1 MVWILWRWWFYVL
14 GCPADCQPDPA
25 YNDCNGVHMGD
36 ATYDECG
43 NCDNDSSNDCYLAT
57 EEYFNTA
64 TQTFGLHNH
73 LNIWLDGSSP
83 HGLDSDGNTLDS
95 NGSEI
100 MSTWIDLSGNGNHLN
115 NFEDDVVTWT
125 SDSFKNTISE
135 QSGSPIVKLND
146 ARMWN
151 NNASFDISD
160 KVTIYYVIERSDL
173 IDPWNSTI
181 FYIGEDGAG
190 EDKSSIGHYNYGNGQ
205 GDNTSSWDMLL
216 DEKVALWKA
225 PGQNWDAYYT
235 VAANSAQASQPNL
248 YKLEFD
254 DGTISL
260 FRDGQMIT
268 TKTGANLSDYNFDN
282 SFITIGDNGSNY
294 DGSIGHLDKR
304 IDLNFAEMMVF
315 NTVLTE
321 EEDESISQYLLDK
334 WGFLD
339 CAGVPNGNSTLDAC
353 GICDGGNVCTE
364 SSASSFNYEY
374 IGEGECRD
382 ADGSYSLE
390 FAVQTGLSDFY
401 PWSDGNN
408 AELATEFC
416 QDLCSQYSE
425 WCVATTVLLKDN
437 SDWPG
442 CHLHTDFD
450 LFTNAGF
457 SHPEDW
463 NEWGYQQVID
473 GNTYTTYCNGSGSNC
488 ENTVWG
494 GGSLSPRDGYHC
506 YIQGE
511 SDSESECTFVEGSDA
526 GCDGVCFSEDTLDE
540 CGVCAG
546 DNSTC
551 TDECGVINGD
561 NSTCADCAGIPNG
574 DAQMIEYWVDSDG
587 DGLGAGVELVSMETM
602 FAFYP
607 FNGNVNDESGNGN
620 HCYIENNVVLSED
633 ANGNANSAYYFD
645 GSDSRIVCPEEIALG
660 NSSFTISLMAKSGTY
675 ETGENFNRT
684 LFSHGYPQNWWGTLN
699 IYS

>member
-1 MVWILWRWWFYVL
+1 
-14 GCPADCQPDPA
+14 ADCQPDPA

-100 MSTWIDLSGNGNHLN
+100 MSTWIDLSGSGNHLN
-115 NFEDDVVTWT
+115 NFGDDVVTWT

-135 QSGSPIVKLND
+135 QSGSPIVKLNA

-160 KVTIYYVIERSDL
+160 KVTIYYVLERSDL

-225 PGQNWDAYYT
+225 PDQNWDAYYT

-425 WCVATTVLLKDN
+425 WCVATTVHLKDN

-442 CHLHTDFD
+442 CHLHTDFE
-450 LFTNAGF
+450 LFTNAGY

-494 GGSLSPRDGYHC
+494 GGSLYPRDGYHC

-511 SDSESECTFVEGSDA
+511 SDSESECTFVEGPDA
-526 GCDGVCFSEDTLDE
+526 GCDGVCF
-540 CGVCAG
+540 
-546 DNSTC
+546 
-551 TDECGVINGD
+551 
-561 NSTCADCAGIPNG
+561 
-574 DAQMIEYWVDSDG
+574 
-587 DGLGAGVELVSMETM
+587 
-602 FAFYP
+602 
-607 FNGNVNDESGNGN
+607 
-620 HCYIENNVVLSED
+620 
-633 ANGNANSAYYFD
+633 
-645 GSDSRIVCPEEIALG
+645 
-660 NSSFTISLMAKSGTY
+660 
-675 ETGENFNRT
+675 
-684 LFSHGYPQNWWGTLN
+684 
-699 IYS
+699 

>member
-1 MVWILWRWWFYVL
+1 MKSFFKTFLMAFSFIFIMTSAAQADCPEGYYQIEQNSCCSDGSYNGCCGTNGYVNSGSCSGGDPDFQPWYGYCGGGGCYVL

-100 MSTWIDLSGNGNHLN
+100 MSTWIDLSGSGNHLN
-115 NFEDDVVTWT
+115 NFGDDVVTWT

-135 QSGSPIVKLND
+135 QSGRPIVKLNA

-160 KVTIYYVIERSDL
+160 KVTIYYVLERSDL

-190 EDKSSIGHYNYGNGQ
+190 EDKSSIGHYNYGDGQ

-216 DEKVALWKA
+216 DEKVALLKA
-225 PGQNWDAYYT
+225 PDQNWDAYYT

-282 SFITIGDNGSNY
+282 NFITIGDNGFNY
-294 DGSIGHLDKR
+294 DGSVAHSDKR

-334 WGFLD
+334 WGFWT
-339 CAGVPNGNSTLDAC
+339 APESQM
-353 GICDGGNVCTE
+353 GIQ
-364 SSASSFNYEY
+364 
-374 IGEGECRD
+374 
-382 ADGSYSLE
+382 L
-390 FAVQTGLSDFY
+390 
-401 PWSDGNN
+401 
-408 AELATEFC
+408 
-416 QDLCSQYSE
+416 
-425 WCVATTVLLKDN
+425 
-437 SDWPG
+437 
-442 CHLHTDFD
+442 
-450 LFTNAGF
+450 
-457 SHPEDW
+457 
-463 NEWGYQQVID
+463 
-473 GNTYTTYCNGSGSNC
+473 
-488 ENTVWG
+488 
-494 GGSLSPRDGYHC
+494 
-506 YIQGE
+506 
-511 SDSESECTFVEGSDA
+511 
-526 GCDGVCFSEDTLDE
+526 
-540 CGVCAG
+540 
-546 DNSTC
+546 
-551 TDECGVINGD
+551 
-561 NSTCADCAGIPNG
+561 
-574 DAQMIEYWVDSDG
+574 
-587 DGLGAGVELVSMETM
+587 
-602 FAFYP
+602 
-607 FNGNVNDESGNGN
+607 
-620 HCYIENNVVLSED
+620 
-633 ANGNANSAYYFD
+633 
-645 GSDSRIVCPEEIALG
+645 
-660 NSSFTISLMAKSGTY
+660 
-675 ETGENFNRT
+675 
-684 LFSHGYPQNWWGTLN
+684 
-699 IYS
+699 